1 MNQNEGRSMKI
12 KINQVG
18 VRSKKILIRI
28 NQDEVIIIELDDINQ
43 NKPGR
48 IQIKEDQNEPGRI
61 KIKEDQN
68 EPGWIKIKED

>member
-1 MNQNEGRSMKI
+1 M
-12 KINQVG
+12 NQVG

-28 NQDEVIIIELDDINQ
+28 NQDEVINIELDDINQ

-68 EPGWIKIKED
+68 ETGWIKIKED

>member
-1 MNQNEGRSMKI
+1 M
-12 KINQVG
+12 NQVG

-28 NQDEVIIIELDDINQ
+28 NQDEVINIELDDINQ

-48 IQIKEDQNEPGRI
+48 IQIKDQNEPGRI

>member
-1 MNQNEGRSMKI
+1 M
-12 KINQVG
+12 NQVG